1 MGDEGVDI
9 LDDTTFEVIDHCNG
23 PVGYRCPYADANGVV
38 ACAGYRIDPADGSPE
53 YSRLQVP
60 AGSRQ
65 CPLAWNLEVIG
76 M

>member
-9 LDDTTFEVIDHCNG
+9 LDNTTFEVVDHCNG
-23 PVGYRCPYADANGVV
+23 PVGTGVRTRMRTEWWP
-38 ACAGYRIDPADGSPE
+38 APATASDPADGSPE
-53 YSRLQVP
+53 YSRMQVP